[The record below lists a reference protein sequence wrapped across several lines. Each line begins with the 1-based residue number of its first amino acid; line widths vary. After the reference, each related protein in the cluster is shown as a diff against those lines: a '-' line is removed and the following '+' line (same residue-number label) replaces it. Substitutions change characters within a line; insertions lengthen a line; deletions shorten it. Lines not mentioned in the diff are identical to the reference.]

1 MLLDENLPRK
11 LARLFGP
18 DVKVVTVREYGW
30 GSKKNG
36 ELLAAASG
44 EFDAL
49 LTADRSIPNQQN
61 LARHDIAVLVLEAKS
76 NTLEDLAPLA
86 PKAVE
91 ALRSARRGEAKRVT
105 T

>member
-18 DVKVVTVREYGW
+18 RVEVVTVRERGW

-49 LTADRSIPNQQN
+49 LAADRNLPDQQN
-61 LARHDIAVLVLEAKS
+61 LARYDVTVLVLEARS
-76 NTLEDLAPLA
+76 NTLEDLAPLVPGA
-86 PKAVE
+86 IE
-91 ALRSARRGEAKRVT
+91 ALRRARRGEAARVEA
-105 T
+105 